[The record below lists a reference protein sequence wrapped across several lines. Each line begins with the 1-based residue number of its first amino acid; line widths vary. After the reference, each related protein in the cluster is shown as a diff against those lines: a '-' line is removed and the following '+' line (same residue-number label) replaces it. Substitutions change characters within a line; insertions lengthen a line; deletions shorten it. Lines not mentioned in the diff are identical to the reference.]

1 MPDTPT
7 IPPKT
12 YEAQWAQ
19 WPMTALERIRL
30 PYPWIVV
37 LMALLGAASVAL
49 DTGVTLSS
57 ARRLAGARCG
67 CRGEFGRGFRVYP
80 GLPCDSSNGH
90 PVGRWR
96 NSDPLCRSA
105 MRSTRATFAASC
117 TRGGSVESML
127 ICLALLL
134 VIFFLVLP
142 PDQLRGLPHA
152 TPIEFAAVT
161 IITLYWTVLFYLL
174 LSLVYIS
181 IRNARALGGLA
192 KRPLEINVFDP
203 VGLLPLGRLSLIQ
216 SLGFVG
222 VFLIP
227 LVIIG
232 PPSRQGGGWFV
243 IGLSVLGVLAV
254 FVPLW
259 GVHQQ
264 ILKARGRVL
273 ASIYADLLAVQQI
286 LLQSGSPGNRT
297 TADAIPAKRSP
308 FSVPQASPERAKLAV
323 PVFGRG
329 VAGDHRRQQSSGLFL
344 PEPPAADLRLPC
356 GRDQVTLRRREPA
369 AAFCRSRRSGCGPGA
384 STRN

>member
-7 IPPKT
+7 SPPKT

-49 DTGVTLSS
+49 DTALRYHLHGVWPAHDVAVGVSS
-57 ARRLAGARCG
+57 VVVSVYILIYLRIIRRTSGRALAELRPS
-67 CRGEFGRGFRVYP
+67 VQI
-80 GLPCDSSNGH
+80 SNEAYESYVRRFLHAVAG
-90 PVGRWR
+90 
-96 NSDPLCRSA
+96 
-105 MRSTRATFAASC
+105 
-117 TRGGSVESML
+117 VEVLL
-127 ICLALLL
+127 ICLAVLL
-134 VIFFLVLP
+134 VVFFLVVP

-152 TPIEFAAVT
+152 TPIEFAAIA

-181 IRNARALGGLA
+181 IRNARALGALA

-203 VGLLPLGRLSLIQ
+203 VGLLPLGRLGLIQ

-243 IGLSVLGVLAV
+243 IGLSALGVLAV

-264 ILKARGRVL
+264 ILKARGRIL
-273 ASIYADLLAVQQI
+273 ASISDDLLAVQQI
-286 LLQSGSPGNRT
+286 LLQSGARKPNTCERYLSEAKSFFSSASKSWPGQ
-297 TADAIPAKRSP
+297 AGRS
-308 FSVPQASPERAKLAV
+308 
-323 PVFGRG
+323 
-329 VAGDHRRQQSSGLFL
+329 
-344 PEPPAADLRLPC
+344 DLRVRC
-356 GRDQVTLRRREPA
+356 GGPSSQPA
-369 AAFCRSRRSGCGPGA
+369 VLWPISS
-384 STRN
+384 

>member
-7 IPPKT
+7 SPPKT

-49 DTGVTLSS
+49 DAS
-57 ARRLAGARCG
+57 ARYRLYGVWPARDVAVG
-67 CRGEFGRGFRVYP
+67 VSSVVVGVYILIYMRLIKRSSGRALAQLRPSVQI
-80 GLPCDSSNGH
+80 
-90 PVGRWR
+90 
-96 NSDPLCRSA
+96 SDQEYESYVRRFL
-105 MRSTRATFAASC
+105 RAH
-117 TRGGSVESML
+117 GGIEILLV
-127 ICLALLL
+127 CLAVLLM
-134 VIFFLVLP
+134 VFFLVLP
-142 PDQLRGLPHA
+142 PNQLRGLPHR
-152 TPIEFAAVT
+152 TPVDFAAMIVDAF
-161 IITLYWTVLFYLL
+161 YWTVLFYLL

-203 VGLLPLGRLSLIQ
+203 VGLLPLGRLGLIQ

-273 ASIYADLLAVQQI
+273 TSIYADLLAVQQI
-286 LLQSGSPGNRT
+286 LLQSSAQETEQLRT
-297 TADAIPAKRSP
+297 LSQRSEVLFQFRKQVLAGPSWP
-308 FSVPQASPERAKLAV
+308 FR
-323 PVFGRG
+323 
-329 VAGDHRRQQSSGLFL
+329 SSGAVWRAIIAASSPLAYFFL
-344 PEPPAADLRLPC
+344 NHVLQTYVFPVV
-356 GRDQVTLRRREPA
+356 GIK
-369 AAFCRSRRSGCGPGA
+369 
-384 STRN
+384 

>member
-49 DTGVTLSS
+49 DTALRYHLHGVWPARDVAVGVSS
-57 ARRLAGARCG
+57 VVVSVYILIYMRIIRRTSGRALAQLRPSVQISNEEYESYVRRFLHAR
-67 CRGEFGRGFRVYP
+67 
-80 GLPCDSSNGH
+80 
-90 PVGRWR
+90 
-96 NSDPLCRSA
+96 
-105 MRSTRATFAASC
+105 
-117 TRGGSVESML
+117 GSVEILL

-134 VIFFLVLP
+134 VVFFLVLP

-152 TPIEFAAVT
+152 TPIEFAAVAV
-161 IITLYWTVLFYLL
+161 IALYWTVLFYLL

-203 VGLLPLGRLSLIQ
+203 VGLLPLGRLGLIQ

-286 LLQSGSPGNRT
+286 LLQSGSQETEQLRT
-297 TADAIPAKRSP
+297 LSQRSEVLFQFRKQVLSGPSWP
-308 FSVPQASPERAKLAV
+308 FR
-323 PVFGRG
+323 
-329 VAGDHRRQQSSGLFL
+329 SSGAVWRAIIAASSPLAYFFL
-344 PEPPAADLRLPC
+344 NHLLQTYVFPVV
-356 GRDQVTLRRREPA
+356 GIK
-369 AAFCRSRRSGCGPGA
+369 
-384 STRN
+384 